1 MWCAEVIKCFSI
13 TSKER
18 LRSIIMDTYIYTVLD
33 KQGKKISGEMVG
45 EDINKIK
52 KILKDK
58 GLYVIQISTKV
69 SSFPLLFRQG
79 IKETDLV
86 VAMRELATFVS
97 SKLPLD
103 ECLTGVTSQMK
114 AGKLKVVF
122 ESIQKKIREGKSFS
136 EALRDFPAVFSEMIV
151 SMVRTGEEIGTLD
164 KILLRISDFLEK
176 RQTFKSK
183 IRSIMSYPVFML
195 VISIAVFIFLLSFVT
210 PTITRIFSEIDIQL
224 PLSTM
229 ILIEIS
235 GFFKAAWIYI
245 IMGLIVVFF
254 AVKKFFTTDKGAK
267 IVDLIRFHTPFL
279 SNLLIK
285 REIILFSRTI
295 STLIEGGVDIIES
308 LKIASQVISSPS
320 LKNEIREII
329 ESLSKGGSLS
339 ASFRN
344 SKYFPYLVT
353 QLVTAGERSGTLSEM
368 FNKIGEIYE
377 EEVSQG
383 STRIINFIEPAM
395 ILFMGVVVG
404 VIVLAVL
411 LPIFQISQSIR

>member
-1 MWCAEVIKCFSI
+1 
-13 TSKER
+13 
-18 LRSIIMDTYIYTVLD
+18 MDTYIYTGLD
-33 KQGKKISGEMVG
+33 KQGKKISGEIVG
-45 EDINKIK
+45 EDISKIK

-58 GLYVIQISTKV
+58 GLYVIQISAKV
-69 SSFPLLFRQG
+69 SPFPLLFRQG

-122 ESIQKKIREGKSFS
+122 ENIQKKIREGKSFS

-224 PLSTM
+224 PFSTL
-229 ILIEIS
+229 ILIKIS
-235 GFFKAAWIYI
+235 GLFKAAWIYI
-245 IMGLIVVFF
+245 IMGLIVAFF
-254 AVKKFFTTDKGAK
+254 AVKKFFTTDKGAE
-267 IVDLIRFHTPFL
+267 IADLIRFHTPFL

-339 ASFRN
+339 SSFRN
-344 SKYFPYLVT
+344 NKYFPYLVT

-368 FNKIGEIYE
+368 FDKIGEIYE
-377 EEVSQG
+377 EEVSQS

-404 VIVLAVL
+404 IIVLAVL